1 MERGL
6 VMVLHSIVIGAL
18 LYIVMVFALKQNKMV
33 AENRSVLIGALVL
46 AYMVV
51 FGHGLPNKINR
62 GLM

>member
-6 VMVLHSIVIGAL
+6 VMVLHSLVISVL
-18 LYIVMVFALKQNKMV
+18 LYIMMVFILKQNRMV

-46 AYMVV
+46 AYMVL
-51 FGHGLPNKINR
+51 FGHGLPTKINK

>member
-18 LYIVMVFALKQNKMV
+18 LYIVMVFGLKQNKMV

-62 GLM
+62 GLF

>member
-6 VMVLHSIVIGAL
+6 VMVLHSVIISVL
-18 LYIVMVFALKQNKMV
+18 LYIIMVFIMKQNKMV

-46 AYMVV
+46 AYMVL
-51 FGHGLPNKINR
+51 FGHGLPTKINK

>member
-18 LYIVMVFALKQNKMV
+18 LYIVMVFGLKQNKMV

-62 GLM
+62 GLL

>member
-6 VMVLHSIVIGAL
+6 IMLLHSIVIGAL
-18 LYIVMVFALKQNKMV
+18 LYMVMVFGLKQNKMV
-33 AENRSVLIGALVL
+33 AENRSVLLGALVL

-51 FGHGLPNKINR
+51 FGHGLPTKINK